1 MREDYQQGF
10 EGNQCRQLLKKVAKL
25 EELVN
30 EDCQKHPEKDYETH
44 PAKVFIDALTAL
56 DKVVGGCFGKNLCGD
71 YKERIRIFS
80 SSYDKCNISIT
91 SKVHAIKAHLEY
103 FLDKHQTGLALFSE
117 QAFEAI
123 HSRFMKTWAKYKI
136 KDKSNPNFFKALLM
150 AVLDFNGANI
160 I

>member
-1 MREDYQQGF
+1 MREDYHQGF
-10 EGNQCRQLLKKVAKL
+10 EGNQCRHLLKRVARL

-30 EDCQKHPEKDYETH
+30 EDFQKYPEKDYETH
-44 PAKVFIDALTAL
+44 PM
-56 DKVVGGCFGKNLCGD
+56 
-71 YKERIRIFS
+71 RIFS
-80 SSYDKCNISIT
+80 SSYDKCIISIT

-136 KDKSNPNFFKALLM
+136 KDKTNLNFFKALLM

-160 I
+160 VLTSLDI